1 VPIAGG
7 ERQVGC
13 PKNAEAS
20 IHDGFGYVISVKE
33 NVPDLLCR
41 ALSLV
46 TMMGVDA
53 CDYFRFILAWGITNR
68 AVKAKGICA
77 L

>member
-1 VPIAGG
+1 MTV
-7 ERQVGC
+7 
-13 PKNAEAS
+13 
-20 IHDGFGYVISVKE
+20 FGHVISVKE
-33 NVPDLLCR
+33 NAPDLLCR

-68 AVKAKGICA
+68 AVRANEFCP